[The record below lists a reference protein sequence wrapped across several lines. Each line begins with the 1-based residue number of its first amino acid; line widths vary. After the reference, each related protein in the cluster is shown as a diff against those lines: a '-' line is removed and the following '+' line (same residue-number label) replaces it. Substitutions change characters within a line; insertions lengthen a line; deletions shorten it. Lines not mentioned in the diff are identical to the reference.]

1 MSGSEFSI
9 SVTDSFFSGEI
20 WRVRLGKVPCGSQ
33 GARGKSPGRNWAN
46 RWGETEILSRLLNEG
61 VCHQGHT
68 LLNVGKAEAHFTFV
82 LGGLIIVSF
91 RDRAATA

>member
-1 MSGSEFSI
+1 MSDLEFSI

-20 WRVRLGKVPCGSQ
+20 WRVRLENVPCGSQ
-33 GARGKSPGRNWAN
+33 GARDKPPGRNWAN
-46 RWGETEILSRLLNEG
+46 LWGEIGVLPRLLIEG
-61 VCHQGHT
+61 VCYQGHT